1 MQMVMF
7 MREISRM
14 MQQQDMVNSHTLMMP
29 TTKDTGLRTNN
40 VDKARRCGQ
49 MEPNMWV
56 SIRVVGNMVREL

>member
-1 MQMVMF
+1 
-7 MREISRM
+7 M